1 MSNPRDWEDLASRL
15 DGIYTVEDFE
25 TAAYRL
31 VAEQVIYHSDRS
43 SRVTYAL
50 LDLYERE
57 FAKVL
62 APLGV
67 SLSINR
73 QLRYVTALPRHAKAS
88 TATVAQTL
96 FALVLRGLYDEGVR
110 AGGLTEDGEVLC
122 DYIELQEKF
131 HLMTGRDLPTR
142 GELDTLLRSA
152 KRWGIARRL
161 EDDDSGHLTSLQ
173 EQSAGGVAIRPAIVD
188 VLGETALI
196 RLAQWGAAREVAHA
210 DGAADEPV
218 AIEDNQEVDDEA
230 A

>member
-1 MSNPRDWEDLASRL
+1 MSNQRDWEDLASRL

-25 TAAYRL
+25 IAAYRL

-43 SRVTYAL
+43 SRVTYDIL
-50 LDLYERE
+50 NLYERE
-57 FAKVL
+57 FGKVL

-67 SLSINR
+67 SLSVNR
-73 QLRYVTALPRHAKAS
+73 QLRYITALPRHAKAG

-96 FALVLRGLYDEGVR
+96 FALVLRGLFDEGVR

-131 HLMTGRDLPTR
+131 KLMTGRDLPTR

-161 EDDDSGHLTSLQ
+161 EDEDSGQLGPQL
-173 EQSAGGVAIRPAIVD
+173 EPFAGGVAIRPAIVD

-196 RLAQWGAAREVAHA
+196 RLAQWGAARDEALA
-210 DGAADEPV
+210 DGAAGESDE
-218 AIEDNQEVDDEA
+218 ENQGMNDEA

>member
-1 MSNPRDWEDLASRL
+1 MSSPRDWEDLASRL
-15 DGIYTVEDFE
+15 DGIYTVDDFE
-25 TAAYRL
+25 VAAYRL

-43 SRVTYAL
+43 SRVTYAI
-50 LDLYERE
+50 LDLYERD
-57 FAKVL
+57 FSKVL

-67 SLSINR
+67 ALSINR
-73 QLRYVTALPRHAKAS
+73 QLRYVTALPRHAKAG

-142 GELDTLLRSA
+142 GELDTLLRA
-152 KRWGIARRL
+152 TKRWGIARRL
-161 EDDDSGHLTSLQ
+161 EEDDNGHLTPLQ
-173 EQSAGGVAIRPAIVD
+173 EPSAGGVAIRPAIVD

-196 RLAQWGAAREVAHA
+196 RLAQWGAVKEEAHTDSIA
-210 DGAADEPV
+210 GESAV
-218 AIEDNQEVDDEA
+218 IEDNQGMNDEA

>member
-1 MSNPRDWEDLASRL
+1 MSNPKDWEDLASRL
-15 DGIYTVEDFE
+15 DGIYTVEHFE

-31 VAEQVIYHSDRS
+31 VAEQVIYHCDRS
-43 SRVTYAL
+43 SRVSYAI

-57 FAKVL
+57 FAKIL

-67 SLSINR
+67 VVSINR
-73 QLRYVTALPRHAKAS
+73 QMRYVTALPRHAKAS
-88 TATVAQTL
+88 TATVPQTL

-142 GELDTLLRSA
+142 GELDTLLRLA

-161 EDDDSGHLTSLQ
+161 EDDDSGQLTALQ
-173 EQSAGGVAIRPAIVD
+173 EQSVGGVAIRPAIVD
-188 VLGETALI
+188 VLGEAALL
-196 RLAQWGAAREVAHA
+196 RLAQWGAAK
-210 DGAADEPV
+210 DETQAPV
-218 AIEDNQEVDDEA
+218 AIDDNQEMSDEA